1 MLPRTQR
8 QKEILD
14 YITRFQERHGYIPSY
29 AQIARQFGVK
39 SRATIAKHIA
49 ALERRGLLVR
59 EHEDGSFALNVK
71 VEDKSSDSLCE
82 VKLLGR
88 IAAGAPLEVV
98 DYEERIPVP
107 RFLLGRVKPDRVYAL
122 RVKGDSMIDEHICD
136 GDIAL
141 IENRTDARDGEIVVA
156 LLIEENQ
163 ATLKQPARSA
173 CKASSAACSGRVTSF
188 TQSRKDLAK
197 VAISLRLCEIFA
209 PLRETGFK
217 TLVAEVIAE
226 ANSQQGSAPRALL
239 GEAYT
244 RVASATIDSQNC
256 DAAAFHARGSNYLS
270 QPRAELTDLQATVPR

>member
-14 YITRFQERHGYIPSY
+14 YITRFLERHGYVPSY
-29 AQIARQFGVK
+29 TQIARQFGVK

-49 ALERRGLLVR
+49 ALERRGLLTR

-71 VEDKSSDSLCE
+71 VEDTSSESLCE

-163 ATLKQPARSA
+163 ATLKRLYRRGPNIELQP
-173 CKASSAACSGRVTSF
+173 
-188 TQSRKDLAK
+188 
-197 VAISLRLCEIFA
+197 
-209 PLRETGFK
+209 
-217 TLVAEVIAE
+217 
-226 ANSQQGSAPRALL
+226 ANSQLQPLTVAANQVRVQGIFRGLL
-239 GEAYT
+239 
-244 RVASATIDSQNC
+244 RPSS
-256 DAAAFHARGSNYLS
+256 
-270 QPRAELTDLQATVPR
+270 

>member
-1 MLPRTQR
+1 MNMLPRTQR

-14 YITRFQERHGYIPSY
+14 YITSFLERHGYVPSY
-29 AQIARQFGVK
+29 TQIARQFGVK

-49 ALERRGLLVR
+49 ALEKRGLITR
-59 EHEDGSFALNVK
+59 EHEDGFALNIK
-71 VEDKSSDSLCE
+71 VEDTSSDSLCE

-107 RFLLGRVKPDRVYAL
+107 RFLLGRVSPDRVYAL

-163 ATLKQPARSA
+163 ATLKRLYRRGANIELQP
-173 CKASSAACSGRVTSF
+173 
-188 TQSRKDLAK
+188 
-197 VAISLRLCEIFA
+197 
-209 PLRETGFK
+209 
-217 TLVAEVIAE
+217 
-226 ANSQQGSAPRALL
+226 ANSQL
-239 GEAYT
+239 
-244 RVASATIDSQNC
+244 
-256 DAAAFHARGSNYLS
+256 
-270 QPRAELTDLQATVPR
+270 QPLTVPANQVRVQGIFRGLLRPSN

>member
-14 YITRFQERHGYIPSY
+14 YITRFLERHGYIPSY

-71 VEDKSSDSLCE
+71 VEDKSSDALCE
-82 VKLLGR
+82 VKVLGK

-98 DYEERIPVP
+98 DDEERIPVP

-163 ATLKQPARSA
+163 ATLKRLYRRGTNIELQP
-173 CKASSAACSGRVTSF
+173 
-188 TQSRKDLAK
+188 
-197 VAISLRLCEIFA
+197 
-209 PLRETGFK
+209 
-217 TLVAEVIAE
+217 
-226 ANSQQGSAPRALL
+226 ANSQ
-239 GEAYT
+239 
-244 RVASATIDSQNC
+244 
-256 DAAAFHARGSNYLS
+256 
-270 QPRAELTDLQATVPR
+270 LQSFTVPASQVRVQGIFRGLLRPSL

>member
-49 ALERRGLLVR
+49 ALERRGLLAR

-141 IENRTDARDGEIVVA
+141 IENRTEARDGEIVVA
-156 LLIEENQ
+156 LIEGSR
-163 ATLKQPARSA
+163 ATLKRLFRF
-173 CKASSAACSGRVTSF
+173 GHEVE
-188 TQSRKDLAK
+188 
-197 VAISLRLCEIFA
+197 LR
-209 PLRETGFK
+209 P
-217 TLVAEVIAE
+217 
-226 ANSQQGSAPRALL
+226 ANSQLAPMRLRASQVEVQGIFRGLL
-239 GEAYT
+239 
-244 RVASATIDSQNC
+244 RPSV
-256 DAAAFHARGSNYLS
+256 
-270 QPRAELTDLQATVPR
+270 